1 VHESSNIELGWPLL
15 GRRRDA
21 DVTRLEQVR
30 LAAALVH
37 AIPGALLSVE
47 TCWRERV
54 TVGRHVSCDLD
65 PCRFRSLVA
74 ASRCPGRPDLA
85 RHVDRV
91 ELAGSVRHLGGGVLR
106 TCTGR
111 GVEQRWVATLLAP
124 DVVVDWLTDQSC
136 GDAIEASVRPDAG
149 LGVTLVVA
157 STADPLAT
165 GMLEELGLSLAARV
179 AVDELIGGLTST
191 TI

>member
-1 VHESSNIELGWPLL
+1 
-15 GRRRDA
+15 
-21 DVTRLEQVR
+21 VTRLEQVR

-37 AIPGALLSVE
+37 VIPGAHLSVE
-47 TCWRERV
+47 TCWRDRV
-54 TVGRHVSCDLD
+54 TVGRHASCDLD

-91 ELAGSVRHLGGGVLR
+91 ELAGSVQHLGGGVMR
-106 TCTGR
+106 TCTDR
-111 GVEQRWVATLLAP
+111 GVEQRWVATLVQPA
-124 DVVVDWLTDQSC
+124 VVVDWLTDQVVS
-136 GDAIEASVRPDAG
+136 DAIEASVKPDAC
-149 LGVTLVVA
+149 LGVTMVVA

-179 AVDELIGGLTST
+179 AVDELVGGLASART
-191 TI
+191 